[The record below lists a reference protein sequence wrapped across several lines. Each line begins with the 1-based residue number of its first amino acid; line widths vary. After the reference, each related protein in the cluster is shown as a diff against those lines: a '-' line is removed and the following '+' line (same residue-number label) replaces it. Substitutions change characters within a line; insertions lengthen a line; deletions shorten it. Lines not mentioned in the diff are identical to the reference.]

1 MKGQYTSSYV
11 QYMFNGLLLNPAYAG
26 SNEALNVTT
35 LYRNQWLGMPGA
47 PVTAVLS
54 AHSPLK
60 NKKIS
65 IGGTLSNDRFAVFE
79 HTKANLSYAY
89 RLKLLKGNLSF
100 GIQAGVDSYSTNWN
114 KINTTDTS
122 DPNFVANGTRKTVPE
137 VGAGAYYYSKNFYLG
152 ISAPN
157 IYNGN
162 INPAMVTFLNAGCII
177 KASDNVFVKPA
188 FLVKNINTAP
198 FSANISTTIYYK
210 EIVGLGVGYTYNT
223 SALAYTDI
231 RLNDQL
237 HFGYGF
243 EYALN
248 ALQNYNSGSHEVM
261 LRYLFRYKI
270 NTVNSRYF

>member
-1 MKGQYTSSYV
+1 MNGQYTSSYA

-26 SNEALNVTT
+26 SNEALNITT
-35 LYRNQWLGMPGA
+35 LYRNQWLGLPGA
-47 PVTAVLS
+47 PVTAALS

-60 NKKIS
+60 NKKIN
-65 IGGTLSNDRFAVFE
+65 IGGTVINDRYAVFE

-89 RLKLLKGNLSF
+89 RLKFLNGNLSLGVQG
-100 GIQAGVDSYSTNWN
+100 GIDSYSTNWN
-114 KINTTDTS
+114 KINTSDAS
-122 DPNFVANGTRKTVPE
+122 DPNFVANGTRRTVPE
-137 VGAGAYYYSKNFYLG
+137 VGAGAYYYNKKFYLG

-162 INPAMVTFLNAGCII
+162 INPDMVTFLNTGCVL
-177 KASDNVFVKPA
+177 KMSDNVFVKPA
-188 FLVKNINTAP
+188 ILVKNIITAP
-198 FSANISTTIYYK
+198 VSANISTTFYYK
-210 EIVGLGVGYTYNT
+210 EIIGLGVGYTYNT

-237 HFGYGF
+237 HFGYAF

-248 ALQNYNSGSHEVM
+248 ALQNYSSGSHEIM
-261 LRYLFRYKI
+261 LRYLFRYKV